1 MAGAERLCNDRAE
14 GMKRN
19 GRRQEQVRQWLGSSE
34 RWRRLVR
41 YQEGE
46 QSSNN
51 AAGAGGERT
60 GHRQLRRCFGAI
72 AATGGEEELDG
83 GRCNIG
89 DRRRGAA
96 ITLATTRAA
105 ARAREDAATTEA
117 PTGGRKRDWVSKRS
131 SSCCGNNDCYGTTRV
146 ALESQGS
153 KGKDNS
159 DRVDEW
165 QRIFFY
171 LPREE
176 DKGEEP
182 SQEEIAMAIVVS
194 QTSQKGNDGHQRQ
207 WWCTRK
213 TVSCIDGRPCRWTLE
228 DYH

>member
-117 PTGGRKRDWVSKRS
+117 PTGVGGKQLVQHRWPLL
-131 SSCCGNNDCYGTTRV
+131 YT
-146 ALESQGS
+146 S
-153 KGKDNS
+153 KGC
-159 DRVDEW
+159 
-165 QRIFFY
+165 Y
-171 LPREE
+171 
-176 DKGEEP
+176 
-182 SQEEIAMAIVVS
+182 
-194 QTSQKGNDGHQRQ
+194 
-207 WWCTRK
+207 C
-213 TVSCIDGRPCRWTLE
+213 
-228 DYH
+228 Y